1 MAKVK
6 VQILLPEEMVV
17 RIEEDCRGLFMKK
30 SSWFEKMVHLYFEKD
45 AEGKDKKKK
54 LELDI

>member
-6 VQILLPEEMVV
+6 VQIMLPEEMVA
-17 RIEEDCRGLFMKK
+17 RIEEDCMGLFMKK
-30 SSWFEKMVHLYFEKD
+30 SSWFERAVHLYFEKNT
-45 AEGKDKKKK
+45 EGKNNKKK